1 MVKITNKS
9 SFMKNSYL
17 LYASRAILI
26 FVLILLKNAS
36 AFAQEEN
43 LKVFDRWR
51 AWSDGE
57 NMLMRH
63 LNKQAF
69 AYLDIRDYEVAD
81 LETKADWTRRQQ
93 KVKNILTETVGPFPD
108 KTPLNPQ
115 ITGTVKKEGYNVD
128 KIVYESMPG
137 FYVTGALY
145 LPDGTGK
152 KPAILFVSG
161 HTNNGFRYDS
171 YQIMILNLVK
181 KGFIVFAIDPIS
193 QGERV
198 QHYDPVKKASVIGP
212 TTQEHNYL
220 GNQTFLSGVSLA
232 RYFIW
237 DGIRAIDYLL
247 TRKEVDPDRLG
258 VTGQSG
264 GGTQASYIFAFDE
277 RIKAGAPVNY
287 ITGFRRL
294 LESIGPQDAE
304 QNFYQGIMNGLT
316 HADFLEVRAPN
327 PVLISAGTRDFF
339 SIQGARETYAEVV
352 DAYKAFGREE
362 NLSMVEDDFGH
373 GYTKK
378 LNEAI
383 YDFFQKSLSNPG
395 NKNHEDVSF
404 LKQDELKI
412 TSTGNITSSY
422 ENAETVF
429 SINKKET
436 QKLIDQL
443 KASRQKNLETHLNE
457 VRAKAKEISGYIS
470 PEDDVKSVFRGR
482 YQRDGYSVEMYA
494 LHGEGETMVPL
505 LLFIPETGGKF
516 PGLIYLHPKGKMED
530 AAAGGKIEQLVRKG
544 YMVAVPDVSGMGEV
558 EDTNYG
564 TNYLAY
570 LIGRSIVGIQA
581 GDVNRVANFLHNRTD
596 VDPKNISAAAFDG
609 MGPAMLHAAAL
620 NNKINRVT
628 LIGSLSSYQ
637 TITMNKFYNTEL
649 TNSFIAGALEAYD
662 LPDLAAS
669 LAPRELTLINMRDG
683 EGNVIDVKE
692 NYDMEFVKTAW
703 QTQNAGN
710 NLQVI
715 TENSDDRLPGLLVK

>member
-1 MVKITNKS
+1 
-9 SFMKNSYL
+9 MKKSYL
-17 LYASRAILI
+17 I
-26 FVLILLKNAS
+26 FIYRTLFFLVFFLLKNSA

-43 LKVFDRWR
+43 LSVFERWR
-51 AWSDGE
+51 EWADGE
-57 NMLMRH
+57 NMLMHH

-69 AYLDIRDYEVAD
+69 TYLDIRDNEVAD
-81 LETKADWTRRQQ
+81 LETKADWTKRQQ
-93 KVKNILTETVGPFPD
+93 IVKNILRKTVGPFPD

-115 ITGTVKKEGYNVD
+115 ITGTVKNEGYHID

-137 FYVTGALY
+137 FYVTGALF
-145 LPDGTGK
+145 LPDGTEK

-161 HTNNGFRYDS
+161 HTNNGFRYES

-181 KGFIVFAIDPIS
+181 KGFVVFAIDPIS

-198 QHYDPVKKASVIGP
+198 QLYDPEKKASLIGP
-212 TTQEHNYL
+212 TTLEHNYL
-220 GNQTFLSGVSLA
+220 GNQTFLSGVSIA

-247 TRKEVDPDRLG
+247 TRKEVDPDRIG
-258 VTGQSG
+258 ITGQSG

-339 SIQGARETYAEVV
+339 SIQGARETFEEVA
-352 DAYKAFGREE
+352 DAYKAFGKED

-383 YDFFQKSLSNPG
+383 YAFFQKSLNNPG
-395 NKNHEDVSF
+395 KNNHEDVSV
-404 LKQDELKI
+404 LKQEELKI
-412 TSTGNITSSY
+412 TSTGNVTSSY
-422 ENAETVF
+422 ENAETVY

-443 KASRQKNLETHLNE
+443 KASRQNNLEKHLNN
-457 VRAKAKEISGYIS
+457 VRTEAKEISGYMT

-482 YQRDGYSVEMYA
+482 YRRDGYSVEMYA

-505 LLFIPETGGKF
+505 LLFVPETGEKF
-516 PGLIYLHPKGKMED
+516 SSLIYLHPKGKMED

-544 YMVAVPDVSGMGEV
+544 YMVAVPDVSGTGEV

-581 GDVNRVANFLHNRTD
+581 GDVNRVVNFLQNRPD
-596 VDPKNISAAAFDG
+596 VDPENISAVAFDEL
-609 MGPAMLHAAAL
+609 GPAMLHAAAF
-620 NNKINRVT
+620 NAKINRVT
-628 LIGSLSSYQ
+628 LVGSLSSYQ
-637 TITMNKFYNTEL
+637 TITMNKFYNTGL
-649 TNSFIAGALEAYD
+649 TNSFVAGALEAYD

-669 LAPRELTLINMRDG
+669 LAPRKLTLINMKDG
-683 EGNVIDVKE
+683 KGNVIDVTE
-692 NYDMEFVKTAW
+692 NSNMKYIKSAW
-703 QTQNAGN
+703 QIRNSGN
-710 NLQVI
+710 DIQII
-715 TENSDDRLPGLLVK
+715 TENSEDNLPGFLVK